1 MYGTEIFTPEK
12 ENNVQTITTLEIAE
26 MMEIKHWQILR
37 KLDGTKTVKG
47 IIQILNDNKIVV
59 VDYFIKSTYTD
70 DKGEERPC
78 YKVTKLGCDFL
89 ANKFSGEKGIV
100 FTARYVKRFA
110 EMEQAL
116 QQQPPLPESFLNWYE
131 LDITPPK
138 VPIFKSWYKRNK
150 GRIYRMCKKCNVEVS
165 DLYHFILKRI
175 GERYD
180 LDAANAIYEQETGHA
195 PAYAMDIVEYFPELG
210 EEADKLLD
218 SYRKI

>member
-1 MYGTEIFTPEK
+1 MNQIP
-12 ENNVQTITTLEIAE
+12 QSITTLEIAE
-26 MMEIKHWQILR
+26 MMDMKHWQILR
-37 KLDGTKTVKG
+37 KLEGTKKVKG

-110 EMEQAL
+110 DMEQAL
-116 QQQPPLPESFLNWYE
+116 QQPATPQIESPNWYE
-131 LDITPPK
+131 LDATPPK

-150 GRIYRMCKKCNVEVS
+150 GRIYRLCKRDNIELNV
-165 DLYHFILKRI
+165 LYHYILVRI

-195 PAYAMDIVEYFPELG
+195 PTYAMDIVEYFPELG
-210 EEADKLLD
+210 KEADELLD
-218 SYRKI
+218 RLENL